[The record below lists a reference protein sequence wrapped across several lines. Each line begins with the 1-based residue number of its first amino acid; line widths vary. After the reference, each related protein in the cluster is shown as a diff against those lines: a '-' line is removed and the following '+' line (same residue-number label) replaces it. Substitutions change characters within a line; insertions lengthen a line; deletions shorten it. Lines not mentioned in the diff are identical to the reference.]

1 MIKLRFFGSTLTQ
14 RRWTLAVLL
23 LLFGIGFARYF
34 HMPGDDLSVSYLG
47 CRLIAAGD
55 TQHLYSYD
63 PDTFSDVAPDDT
75 AWQDQADATGFTG
88 FIHPYVQTP
97 LWAWS
102 LQPLCKRVSFP
113 AFCTIFSGLTVLSFL
128 ALTWLVARFWTPD
141 LLNPLAISV
150 LLLLFSRSEP
160 FRYAMILMQT
170 HVLYLLLTV
179 ASLMLAQ
186 RRRPVAAGLLLAL
199 AAAVK
204 ITPGFLL
211 IYWLLTRRFRAAISM
226 VGFSALLLLAAI
238 FATGRPLFATFLA
251 DLHRISNVL
260 LVSGNNQSFAAW
272 RMGSSFPLSQLD
284 DLIAHDLPSAL
295 RLGSNLLVLLSVVA
309 GGLMDRR
316 SSAGMPVI
324 ARTPGLIAPPP
335 LGAIFAIVG
344 ITLFTPIAWTHYYIV
359 LLPAVMLLLQE
370 FHTAAL
376 RSSRRS
382 QVWLLAL
389 TLLVALLNFRPV
401 AGDAVHQTPGLL
413 GIVRSHFYSGALC
426 LVTLALAAWNR
437 RRLDAIRGS
446 VQTSPE
452 GLATPLAAETS

>member
-1 MIKLRFFGSTLTQ
+1 MIKLRFFGSSLAK
-14 RRWTLAVLL
+14 RRGALAVLF
-23 LLFGIGFARYF
+23 LLFGIGCARYF
-34 HMPGDDLSVSYLG
+34 ATPGDDLAVSYLG
-47 CRLIAAGD
+47 CRLVAAGD

-75 AWQDQADATGFTG
+75 AWQDQADATGFIG
-88 FIHPYVQTP
+88 FVHPYVQTP

-113 AFCTIFSGLTVLSFL
+113 TFNFIFCGLTVFSFL

-150 LLLLFSRSEP
+150 ILLLFSRSEP

-170 HVLYLLLTV
+170 HVLYLLLTI

-211 IYWLLTRRFRAAISM
+211 IYWLLTRRFRAAVSM
-226 VGFSALLLLAAI
+226 VAFSALLLLAAV

-251 DLHRISNVL
+251 DLHRISTVL

-272 RMGSSFPLSQLD
+272 RMGSSFPLSQLN
-284 DLIAHDLPSAL
+284 DLMIHELAPSL
-295 RLGSNLLVLLSVVA
+295 RLGSNLLVVLSVVA
-309 GGLMDRR
+309 GGLIDRR
-316 SSAGMPVI
+316 SSTAIPVI
-324 ARTPGLIAPPP
+324 AGTHRPPSPSP
-335 LGAIFAIVG
+335 LGGLFAIIG
-344 ITLFTPIAWTHYYIV
+344 ITLFTSIAWTHYFIV

-370 FHTAAL
+370 FHTAVL

-382 QVWLLAL
+382 QAWLLAL
-389 TLLVALLNFRPV
+389 TLLLAILNFRPV
-401 AGDAVHQTPGLL
+401 AGDAVHETPGLL
-413 GIVRSHFYSGALC
+413 GIVRPHFYSGALC
-426 LVTLALAAWNR
+426 LIALALAAWNR
-437 RRLDAIRGS
+437 RRLDAVSGGG
-446 VQTSPE
+446 QTSPE
-452 GLATPLAAETS
+452 GLATQLVGQPF